1 MDFLHFFGCVFDPRR
16 MCVRIRAGGMYV
28 SRDRG
33 LSIDPL
39 YIEDPFDFE
48 NNVGSTCFRIQQ
60 IVKAFADAYAS
71 LEKELFEGSL
81 DGTKSGESFTLLQ
94 KILPSMAGK

>member
-1 MDFLHFFGCVFDPRR
+1 
-16 MCVRIRAGGMYV
+16 
-28 SRDRG
+28 
-33 LSIDPL
+33 
-39 YIEDPFDFE
+39 
-48 NNVGSTCFRIQQ
+48 VGSTCFRIQQ

>member
-1 MDFLHFFGCVFDPRR
+1 VRFFCWR
-16 MCVRIRAGGMYV
+16 
-28 SRDRG
+28 
-33 LSIDPL
+33 
-39 YIEDPFDFE
+39 
-48 NNVGSTCFRIQQ
+48 QQ
-60 IVKAFADAYAS
+60 GVKVCNACWRQAFADAYAS